1 MNKKGHLQ
9 DADEEQSARRQQRKK
24 RHSPPRCRRRAAE
37 TPAAEHVDEEAEA
50 KVEDAK
56 HEEEGDTTEA
66 QSIEEYFKHR
76 KHICLSKAER

>member
-1 MNKKGHLQ
+1 MHHTFHPKRKLRMEKNTHLE
-9 DADEEQSARRQQRKK
+9 DADEEQHVRITKK
-24 RHSPPRCRRRAAE
+24 RSPPRCRRRAAE

-66 QSIEEYFKHR
+66 QSI
-76 KHICLSKAER
+76 